1 MKNRILEFQHL
12 LIITHNYITTDK
24 SSVLWVC
31 HPVCFYKHLWK
42 KGSYL
47 PALLQSWSIGTTAI
61 SVRQCT
67 FTVHSH
73 LVLRCLVHK
82 GRWRSADSVT
92 EEFQNS
98 SYINI
103 STEAAHQ
110 ELHGTCFLQIFCV
123 GGPVLI
129 FYCPYIAFH
138 IMLRPLKKIITE
150 SILSYM
156 RYSCHCICGKTSVLL
171 FFSYMKLCC
180 CFW

>member
-1 MKNRILEFQHL
+1 MQIGFFLMKNRILEFQHL

-67 FTVHSH
+67 FTVHGH
-73 LVLRCLVHK
+73 LVLRCIVHK

-103 STEAAHQ
+103 STEARTRSFMA
-110 ELHGTCFLQIFCV
+110 CV
-123 GGPVLI
+123 SCRSSVLVAQYLYSIVLI
-129 FYCPYIAFH
+129 LHFTSCYAH
-138 IMLRPLKKIITE
+138 WKK
-150 SILSYM
+150 L
-156 RYSCHCICGKTSVLL
+156 
-171 FFSYMKLCC
+171 
-180 CFW
+180 